1 MGHPISYA
9 VVDAGNGII
18 DVSDKGIDGGV
29 IKLLKYAGLVVF
41 YVINYKPN
49 SFIIR
54 TYNNVW
60 PISDILE
67 SLFFIRTKVVAKV
80 LLFLMI
86 FDLNVNVLKEEFKS
100 QIFGKG
106 RIEFAPIR
114 FNKGK
119 FNGRCNIVI
128 AIGIVW
134 FGFFKV
140 GFNSFLMT
148 SDTLE
153 AAKTIADI

>member
-54 TYNNVW
+54 TYNNV
-60 PISDILE
+60 
-67 SLFFIRTKVVAKV
+67 
-80 LLFLMI
+80 
-86 FDLNVNVLKEEFKS
+86 
-100 QIFGKG
+100 
-106 RIEFAPIR
+106 
-114 FNKGK
+114 
-119 FNGRCNIVI
+119 
-128 AIGIVW
+128 
-134 FGFFKV
+134 
-140 GFNSFLMT
+140 
-148 SDTLE
+148 
-153 AAKTIADI
+153 